1 MAVQQYLLSAAG
13 WLSAYWEALIH
24 EFISEFKIEDIGS
37 EIRHAILPWK
47 EFFTV
52 GGQSFLL
59 TDAIIVT
66 WIAVIPSILL
76 WIWVASKRDRIPS
89 GRQLL
94 GETLVGLFISLC
106 KNNGLNQKQSEQVAP
121 MIGSICFFL
130 VSCNLVSVFG
140 ISPPAKNIAFPIA
153 LALFTIIY
161 VLFTAIRFVGIKG
174 FWGSLIYPT
183 KIMLPFKIIDYII
196 KPMSLALRLFGNV
209 FGAFILME
217 FLHLIIPVVVP
228 GIFGLWFDLADGILQ
243 AVIFSYLTALYIGE
257 IVEGAHSAHEQ
268 QLAKIQPGA

>member
-1 MAVQQYLLSAAG
+1 MTSQHLIISAAQ
-13 WLSAYWEALIH
+13 WLAAYWEALKH
-24 EFISEFKIEDIGS
+24 EFINEFQIENIGE

-47 EFFTV
+47 EIFTV
-52 GGQSFLL
+52 GGNEFLI

-66 WIAVIPSILL
+66 WIAVIPSVLF
-76 WIWVASKRDRIPS
+76 WIWVASKRERIPS
-89 GRQLL
+89 GRQLI
-94 GETLVGLFISLC
+94 GETLVDLFLSLC
-106 KNNGLNQKQSEQVAP
+106 KSSGLNQKQAEQVAP

-130 VSCNLVSVFG
+130 ISCNLVSIFK

-153 LALFTIIY
+153 LALFTIVY
-161 VLFTAIRFVGIKG
+161 VIFTAIRFVGFKG

-183 KIMLPFKIIDYII
+183 SIMLPFKIIDYII

-228 GIFGLWFDLADGILQ
+228 GVFGLWFDLADGILQ
-243 AVIFSYLTALYIGE
+243 AVIFMYLTVLYIGE
-257 IVEGAHSAHEQ
+257 IVEGAHAAHEQ
-268 QLAKIQPGA
+268 KLAKIQPGA